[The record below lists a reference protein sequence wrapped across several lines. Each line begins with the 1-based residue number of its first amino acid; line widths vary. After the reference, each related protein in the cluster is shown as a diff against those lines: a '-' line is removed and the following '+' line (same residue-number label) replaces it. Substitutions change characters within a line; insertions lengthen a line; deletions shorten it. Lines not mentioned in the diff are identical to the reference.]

1 MSARVRAMDVVVVGG
16 GPAGLA
22 AAAAAAE
29 RGRQV
34 LLIDQGRRLGG
45 QIWRHRRSAH
55 LPLEAQALLD
65 RVRAARVTVASEARV
80 LDASSPTALVVDFR
94 GRVDVQPTEQLILAT
109 GAIERFLPFPG
120 WTLPGVTG
128 VGGLQALHKSGLPL
142 TGTRVVLSGSGPL
155 LFPVASSVVKAGAQ
169 LRLVAEQ
176 ASRGAWLAF
185 GAALRHD
192 MSKIGLAARYRW
204 SFIGTPFRTGSWIV
218 RAEGD
223 ERVREVVMSV
233 HGRERRIPCDWLG
246 ASFGLVP
253 NTELARLLGCGLT
266 GDAITV
272 DATQQTTIAG
282 VYAVGE
288 CTGVK
293 GEGPGVAEG
302 EIAGR
307 AAAGDL
313 GAVADAGLRR
323 TRELGRRFS
332 EALARAFAPRE
343 ELLAL
348 AAPETILCRCEDVR
362 VGAVDPGWSSRQAKL
377 WTRVGMGSCQGA
389 VCGEACKLLYGWEGN
404 SARPPLGGPP
414 LGAWGEALGRP
425 AE

>member
-1 MSARVRAMDVVVVGG
+1 MDVVVVGG

-29 RGRQV
+29 AGRQV

-45 QIWRHRRSAH
+45 QIWRHRRSAQ

-65 RVRAARVTVASEARV
+65 RVRTARVTVASEARV
-80 LDASSPTALVVDFR
+80 LDASSPTSLVVDFR
-94 GRVDVQPTEQLILAT
+94 GRVDLQPTEQLILAT

-155 LFPVASSVVKAGAQ
+155 LFPVASSVVGAGARLQ
-169 LRLVAEQ
+169 LVAEQ
-176 ASRGAWLAF
+176 ASRGAWLGF
-185 GAALRHD
+185 GASLRHD
-192 MSKIGLAARYRW
+192 LGKVGLAARYRW
-204 SFIGTPFRTGSWIV
+204 SFLGTPFRTGSWIL

-233 HGRERRIPCDWLG
+233 HGRERRLPCDWLG

-253 NTELARLLGCGLT
+253 NTELARLLGCHVV
-266 GDAITV
+266 GDAIVT
-272 DATQQTTIAG
+272 DALQQTTIPG
-282 VYAVGE
+282 VFAVGE

-293 GEGPGVAEG
+293 GEGPGIAEG

-307 AAAGDL
+307 AAVGDSRAASDPSL
-313 GAVADAGLRR
+313 RQRRDA
-323 TRELGRRFS
+323 GRRFAQ
-332 EALARAFAPRE
+332 ALARSFAPRA

-348 AAPETILCRCEDVR
+348 ASPETTLCRCEDVR
-362 VGAVDPGWSSRQAKL
+362 VGAVDPSWTARQAKL

-414 LGAWGEALGRP
+414 LGAWGEALGRR

>member
-1 MSARVRAMDVVVVGG
+1 MSPRARAMDVVVVGG

-29 RGRQV
+29 GGRQV

-45 QIWRHRRSAH
+45 QIWRHRSSAQ
-55 LPLEAQALLD
+55 LSPEAQALLD
-65 RVRAARVTVASEARV
+65 RVRAARVTIASEARV
-80 LDASSPTALVVDFR
+80 LDASSPTALIVDFR

-155 LFPVASSVVKAGAQ
+155 LFPVASSMVRAGAQ

-185 GAALRHD
+185 GATLRHD
-192 MSKIGLAARYRW
+192 LAKAALAARYRW
-204 SFIGTPFRTGSWIV
+204 AFAGTPFRTGSWVV

-223 ERVREVVMSV
+223 ERLREVVISV
-233 HGRERRIPCDWLG
+233 HGRERRLPCDWLG

-253 NTELARLLGCGLT
+253 NTELARLLGCDVT
-266 GDAITV
+266 GDAVVV
-272 DATQQTTIAG
+272 DATQQTTVAG

-313 GAVADAGLRR
+313 RGAADAGLLR
-323 TRELGRRFS
+323 TRQLGRRFA
-332 EALARAFAPRE
+332 EGLARSFAPRA

-348 AAPETILCRCEDVR
+348 ATPETVLCRCEDVQ
-362 VGAVDPGWSSRQAKL
+362 VGAVDPAWSGRQAKL

-425 AE
+425 AK

>member
-1 MSARVRAMDVVVVGG
+1 MSPRARAMDVVVVGG

-29 RGRQV
+29 GGRQV

-45 QIWRHRRSAH
+45 QIWRHRRSAQ
-55 LPLEAQALLD
+55 LPPEAQALLD

-80 LDASSPTALVVDFR
+80 LDASSPTSLVVDFR
-94 GRVDVQPTEQLILAT
+94 GRVDVQPTELLILAT

-128 VGGLQALHKSGLPL
+128 VGGLQALLKSGLPL

-155 LFPVASSVVKAGAQ
+155 LFPVASSVVQAGAQ

-176 ASRGAWLAF
+176 ASRGAWLSF
-185 GAALRHD
+185 GATLRHD
-192 MSKIGLAARYRW
+192 VAKIVLAARYRW
-204 SFIGTPFRTGSWIV
+204 SFVGTPFRTGSWIV

-223 ERVREVVMSV
+223 ERIREVVVSV

-253 NTELARLLGCGLT
+253 NTEFARLLGCRLT

-272 DATQQTTIAG
+272 DAAQQTSIPG

-302 EIAGR
+302 ELAGH
-307 AAAGDL
+307 AAAGNAR
-313 GAVADAGLRR
+313 GAADAGLRR
-323 TRELGRRFS
+323 TRESGHRVAESL
-332 EALARAFAPRE
+332 LRAFAPRA
-343 ELLAL
+343 ELLSL
-348 AAPETILCRCEDVR
+348 AAPETMLCRCEDVR
-362 VGAVDPGWSSRQAKL
+362 VGAVDPAWTARQAKL

-404 SARPPLGGPP
+404 SARPPLGSPP
-414 LGAWGEALGRP
+414 LGGWGEALGRP
-425 AE
+425 AV